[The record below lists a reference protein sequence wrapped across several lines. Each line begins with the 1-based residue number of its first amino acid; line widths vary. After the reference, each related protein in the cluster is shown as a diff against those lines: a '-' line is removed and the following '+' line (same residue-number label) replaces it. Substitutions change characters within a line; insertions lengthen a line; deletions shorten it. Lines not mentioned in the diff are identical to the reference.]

1 MPSAQTQT
9 AVSVSSS
16 KTVASVTSIER
27 DYRGRAANERSSQ
40 RRAVPGDPHDAQ
52 TPAVRPHSSA
62 QSHFD
67 VYIARSSKT
76 VAYVTSMERDYRGRA
91 ANERLSQHR
100 AVPGDP
106 HDAQTSAVRPQS
118 SAQSRFRC
126 LARQN
131 AVASVSDRARLPW
144 PRGKREAIPA
154 PGGAG

>member
-1 MPSAQTQT
+1 MLNVEVARRRVSRVSDPCPLRRHRLH

-40 RRAVPGDPHDAQ
+40 RQAVPGDPHDAQ

-76 VAYVTSMERDYRGRA
+76 VASVTSIERDYRGRA
-91 ANERLSQHR
+91 ANERLSHRR

-106 HDAQTSAVRPQS
+106 HGAQTPAVRLQWGVW
-118 SAQSRFRC
+118 A
-126 LARQN
+126 L
-131 AVASVSDRARLPW
+131 
-144 PRGKREAIPA
+144 
-154 PGGAG
+154 